1 MTAASLRAAVDER
14 ASALGFASVRVTTPD
29 RVPDQRDRLADWLG
43 AGRHGEMG
51 WMAETADRRRHPSAL
66 WPQAKSIIVL
76 GWNYAPDVDPLATL
90 PLRDRA
96 TISVYAR
103 RRDYHDVVKGRLK
116 ELAGFVAA
124 KVGGDVKVFV
134 DTAPLMEKP
143 VAQAAGL
150 GWQGKH
156 TALVSRERGAWLFL
170 GFILTTAEIAPD
182 EAEVDHCGSC
192 RRCLDICPTN
202 AFPAPYQLDSTRCI
216 AYLTN
221 EHAGPIPHEYRPL
234 IGNRVFGCD
243 DCLAVCPWNKFAE
256 ASRDA
261 RMALRADLAAPPLKD
276 MLTLDDAAFRK
287 LFAGTPIKRAGRARF
302 LRNVLI
308 AVGNSNDRSLI
319 AATTP
324 LLDDASPIVR
334 GAAIWAL
341 SRLMAE
347 SELADERMQRL
358 MNERDDDVRGE
369 WLASIGEGAIREGS
383 LA

>member
-1 MTAASLRAAVDER
+1 
-14 ASALGFASVRVTTPD
+14 
-29 RVPDQRDRLADWLG
+29 
-43 AGRHGEMG
+43 
-51 WMAETADRRRHPSAL
+51 MAETADRRRHPSAL
-66 WPQAKSIIVL
+66 WPQAKSIVVL

-90 PLRDRA
+90 ALRDRA

-124 KVGGDVKVFV
+124 KGGGEVKVFV

-143 VAQAAGL
+143 IAQAAGL

-170 GFILTTAEIAPD
+170 GFILTTAELLPD
-182 EAEVDHCGSC
+182 DGEIDHCGSC

-221 EHAGPIPHEYRPL
+221 EHAGPIPREFRSL
-234 IGNRVFGCD
+234 IGNRIFGCD

-261 RMALRADLAAPPLKD
+261 RLALRDDLACLPLQD
-276 MLTLDDAAFRK
+276 LLALDDAAFRK
-287 LFAGTPIKRAGRARF
+287 LFAGTPVKRAGLKRF

-308 AVGNSNDRSLI
+308 AAGNSGDSSLI
-319 AATTP
+319 ASISA

-341 SRLMAE
+341 GRLTDKNDFAR
-347 SELADERMQRL
+347 ERAIRL
-358 MNERDDDVRGE
+358 MNEKDEDVRRE
-369 WLASIGEGAIREGS
+369 WGAAINEDAIREG
-383 LA
+383 ARA